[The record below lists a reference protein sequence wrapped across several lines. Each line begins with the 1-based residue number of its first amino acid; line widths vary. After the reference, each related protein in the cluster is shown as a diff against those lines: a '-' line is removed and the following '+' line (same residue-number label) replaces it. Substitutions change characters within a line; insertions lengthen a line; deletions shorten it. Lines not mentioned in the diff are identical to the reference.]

1 MAKKEDLSIYENA
14 LTSIIILIESEFEI
28 MAGSKKRKTSL
39 INWEIKKLVSMA
51 WKDAVVGEHK
61 RTHLKRILREID

>member
-1 MAKKEDLSIYENA
+1 MPKKEDLSIYENA

-51 WKDAVVGEHK
+51 WKDA
-61 RTHLKRILREID
+61 EID